1 MSRMMRPPSV
11 SENSRRSSSVR
22 TIALRQRTVH
32 VAALQASH
40 KFSREQLAIARHRR
54 HRLRCARASGDG
66 LGASEEDEVAPVAPR
81 GESSSGSQS
90 RKCAAG

>member
-1 MSRMMRPPSV
+1 MTPLSV

-40 KFSREQLAIARHRR
+40 KPSREQLAIARHSRQ
-54 HRLRCARASGDG
+54 RLRCAKASGDG
-66 LGASEEDEVAPVAPR
+66 RGATEVDEPAPVAPL

-90 RKCAAG
+90 RRCAA